1 LNTKIQIFNDDFLT
15 HDWTQASVLFANST
29 CFSPELMVQ
38 LTKKAEELRKGTI
51 FITFTKRLPELS
63 KDWIVKPGFRRLMS
77 WGIATIYVHRKIN

>member
-1 LNTKIQIFNDDFLT
+1 
-15 HDWTQASVLFANST
+15 
-29 CFSPELMVQ
+29 MVQ